1 MSALYLAGSDQPLG
15 GGGGGIRLGVRRLPE
30 LMSPFWVKPEVPLAA
45 ASKADLQSSPP
56 VFGVDVFGL
65 LSA

>member
-1 MSALYLAGSDQPLG
+1 MSALYLTGSDQPLG

-30 LMSPFWVKPEVPLAA
+30 LTSPFWVKPEIPLAA

-56 VFGVDVFGL
+56 TLGVDVLGL
-65 LSA
+65 SSA